1 MKVLGRTLN
10 IKLVESEEIG
20 TVGVGEATIPAL
32 QKLNRVLG
40 LNEAKFVAATQ
51 GSFKL
56 GIDFVNWTRIG
67 ERYMHTFGR
76 VGKDVEFCDF
86 VSLWRRSLDGENSR
100 DLWDYSLNYQAAKN
114 NKFAKIP
121 KDKRKGLGNLGYAY
135 HFDAGLYAKFLRSY
149 SEQRGV
155 LRIEGKIDQV
165 QQDKK
170 TGFIKSVKLSD
181 GEEITGDFFIDCSG
195 MRSLLLGET
204 LGAEFEDW
212 GEWLPCDRALA
223 VQSKNQ
229 GDPPP
234 LYRFNC

>member
-1 MKVLGRTLN
+1 M
-10 IKLVESEEIG
+10 
-20 TVGVGEATIPAL
+20 VGVGEATIPPL

-40 LNEAKFVAATQ
+40 LNEAQFVAATQ

-121 KDKRKGLGNLGYAY
+121 KDKRKVWETWVMPITLTQACMQSFCVVTLNKEGYCALK
-135 HFDAGLYAKFLRSY
+135 GKLTKY
-149 SEQRGV
+149 S
-155 LRIEGKIDQV
+155 RIK
-165 QQDKK
+165 
-170 TGFIKSVKLSD
+170 
-181 GEEITGDFFIDCSG
+181 
-195 MRSLLLGET
+195 R
-204 LGAEFEDW
+204 
-212 GEWLPCDRALA
+212 PAL
-223 VQSKNQ
+223 
-229 GDPPP
+229 
-234 LYRFNC
+234 